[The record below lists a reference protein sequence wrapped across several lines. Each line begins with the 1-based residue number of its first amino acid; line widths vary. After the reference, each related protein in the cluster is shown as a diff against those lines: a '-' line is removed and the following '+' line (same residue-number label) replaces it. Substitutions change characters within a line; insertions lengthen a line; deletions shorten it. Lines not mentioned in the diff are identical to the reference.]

1 MSALRFPILL
11 ILFPIL
17 FAACGRSDLI
27 RIRLLSPVSET
38 KKDHSIFT
46 DESLSASAKSV
57 TATDPKTSGGGVYF
71 LFKSI
76 GLGYTTVTT
85 KIENEISN
93 SSSSALLLKEQT
105 MLVTNFTD
113 LAFAVGENYTL
124 MWGAGVLA
132 GGSLD
137 TTLNYGYSGATDET
151 LKHKELSG
159 HSLFMVL
166 GHHGF
171 GFETL
176 LGFRTNYIK
185 AELEDSLS
193 SASTLKTASSISYE
207 NTGLRLT
214 TNQVQLGIGITF

>member
-1 MSALRFPILL
+1 MSALRLPILL

-113 LAFAVGENYTL
+113 LAFSIGENYTL

-193 SASTLKTASSISYE
+193 STTTLKTASLISYE
-207 NTGLRLT
+207 RSGLRFT
-214 TNQVQLGIGITF
+214 TNQVQLGIGVTF